1 MRHKLKTGTA
11 KTFAEYSE
19 KVFIPHL
26 KSYLATTER
35 LDIVW
40 DQYLPNSL
48 KAHTR
53 EKRGRARGIRRKVA
67 AATKLPGNWQD
78 FLRDDKNK
86 HELFEFLSNTV
97 SCHEYPEG
105 KLVIITA
112 GEGVKSNFF
121 HFNMSA
127 CSHEEADTRIMIHL
141 LNAIELGSRKV
152 NIRTVDS
159 DVIIILIG
167 KFFEIKDKIEDV
179 CVTFGT
185 GKNLVHYSIRRI
197 YNELGDSKS
206 KAFLFFHAFTG
217 CDTVS
222 AFCGKGK
229 KTALSTWKAFRNATK
244 VFEQLSLNPFQLLD
258 ENSSE
263 WDIIQRF
270 VINMYIKS
278 SPLTKVNDTRMEI
291 FCKKNQSMEN
301 LPPTEDAL
309 KQHVKRSIFQAGIW
323 SSSFIFK
330 PIIPSPSLYGWKET
344 EKVWKPDW
352 ITIPEVSES
361 CRDLV
366 KCGCSGDC
374 QIRCKCKGAN
384 LPCSALCKCNC
395 TT

>member
-206 KAFLFFHAFTG
+206 KAFLFFHAFRG
-217 CDTVS
+217 CDS
-222 AFCGKGK
+222 LCF
-229 KTALSTWKAFRNATK
+229 SWKR
-244 VFEQLSLNPFQLLD
+244 Q
-258 ENSSE
+258 ENSTEHLES
-263 WDIIQRF
+263 IQ
-270 VINMYIKS
+270 
-278 SPLTKVNDTRMEI
+278 E
-291 FCKKNQSMEN
+291 
-301 LPPTEDAL
+301 
-309 KQHVKRSIFQAGIW
+309 
-323 SSSFIFK
+323 
-330 PIIPSPSLYGWKET
+330 
-344 EKVWKPDW
+344 
-352 ITIPEVSES
+352 
-361 CRDLV
+361 
-366 KCGCSGDC
+366 
-374 QIRCKCKGAN
+374 
-384 LPCSALCKCNC
+384 CN
-395 TT
+395 